1 MYKKQHIGLLILRIS
16 IALTMLV
23 YGITKLIFG
32 IDFIT
37 SLLNQYGLPSFIG
50 YGVFIGEILAPILI
64 IIGYR
69 TKLVGLVFAINCFV
83 AIVMVQ
89 LPNLLK
95 LNESG
100 GWAIGL
106 IFIYMMFGITLFFT
120 GAGKYALSIK
130 NKWD

>member
-1 MYKKQHIGLLILRIS
+1 MYKKQHIGLLILRVS

-37 SLLNQYGLPSFIG
+37 GLLDQYGLPSFIG

-100 GWAIGL
+100 GWAIGP
-106 IFIYMMFGITLFFT
+106 IFIYMMFGIALFFT
-120 GAGKYALSIK
+120 GAGMYALSTK